1 MRSSCCLY
9 SLSLLERC
17 LWGAFV
23 CTIALASVIS
33 RSFEPL
39 TVAASLIGVT
49 AFLFNAKGNVGGQVL
64 AVVFSLLY
72 GIVSLHCRY
81 DDEMIPY
88 LGMSIPIA
96 RVSVYTWCKHPC
108 APGCRQVAA
117 AELQKRQVG
126 WMVLLTA
133 LVTAA
138 FYFILAYFHTANLF
152 MSTVSVAT
160 SFVASYL
167 TALRSP
173 YYALGYA
180 ANDIVLILLWTS
192 ACMQNP
198 QYVSMVVCFALF
210 LCNDLYGFYSWQRRR
225 VQPPAHP

>member
-1 MRSSCCLY
+1 MRSFSCLHSF
-9 SLSLLERC
+9 SLFERC
-17 LWGAFV
+17 LWGVSV
-23 CTIALASVIS
+23 CAIALAFVIS

-49 AFLFNAKGNVGGQVL
+49 ALLFNAKGNVWGQALTVL
-64 AVVFSLLY
+64 FSLLY
-72 GIVSLHCRY
+72 GFVSLQCRY
-81 DDEMIPY
+81 YGEMITY
-88 LGMSIPIA
+88 LGMTMPIA
-96 RVSVYTWCKHPC
+96 MLSVYTWCKHPC